1 MLLMNR
7 KISQILIKRG
17 KRVLSKKIFILIIL
31 MLSISLALLGCGK
44 SANTNSEKSSGD
56 DEVYKL
62 IFNVQI
68 PATHKFHTDV
78 VKPWADLVETETNG
92 RVQIEIY
99 NSGALGTLATAYDDI
114 KGGVYDIGYAVPS
127 LHLDSNLY
135 PLSIGDLPFGITDS
149 GVKAN
154 VLGKLTDKYMKNVF
168 KEATLLSISSTDS
181 YQLFSKEPVK
191 SIADVKESKIIVQ
204 GAERIET
211 VKGWDAVPVS
221 LGLEQIYESLE
232 KNTVD
237 QTTYTSVGAVG
248 LKLYEVAPYLTKI
261 DLGAT
266 TLVFLQNSD
275 SLNKMPDDLKKLF
288 VEELGPKL
296 GEMTGDMYKNQSE
309 SAIKEYGE
317 KVKSQGGKVITLDS
331 AELKE
336 FKKPSKKIWDAWA
349 TEATKKGYP
358 GEEILEEFKNLV
370 KEEGGDLPF

>member
-1 MLLMNR
+1 M
-7 KISQILIKRG
+7 
-17 KRVLSKKIFILIIL
+17 SKKLFLLIAL

-44 SANTNSEKSSGD
+44 SATSSEKTSGD
-56 DEVYKL
+56 DDVYKL
-62 IFNVQI
+62 SFNVQI

-78 VKPWADLVETETNG
+78 VKPWADLVEKETNG

-114 KGGVYDIGYAVPS
+114 KGGLYDIGYVSPL
-127 LHLDSNLY
+127 LHLDSDLY
-135 PLSIGDLPFGITDS
+135 PLTIGDLPFGITDS
-149 GVKAN
+149 GVKAR
-154 VLGKLTDKYMKNVF
+154 VLGKLKDKYMMDAFN
-168 KEATLLSISSTDS
+168 ESTLLSISSTDS
-181 YQLFSKEPVK
+181 YQLYSKEPVE
-191 SIADVKESKIIVQ
+191 SITDVEDTKIIVQ

-237 QTTYTSVGAVG
+237 QTTYTSVGALG

-275 SLNKMPDDLKKLF
+275 SLNKMPDDLKQLF

-296 GEMTGDMYKNQSE
+296 GEMTGEMYKSE
-309 SAIKEYGE
+309 AEKAMNEYGE
-317 KVKSQGGKVITLDS
+317 KVKGQGGKVITLDN
-331 AELKE
+331 AKLNE

-349 TEATKKGYP
+349 KEANKKEYP
-358 GEEILEEFKNLV
+358 GDEILEEFKNLII
-370 KEEGGDLPF
+370 EEGGTLPY